1 MSKQSSLDKYFAKRK
16 ENDENASST
25 KKCRVEDEN
34 IITQSNTSAIQPE
47 HLPVNHGS
55 TSDIQSV
62 DNYTITSKILTT
74 NSLFTKNNSE
84 LRGPPFPGFRANG
97 SVKIYENSRLDTS
110 R

>member
-62 DNYTITSKILTT
+62 DNNSITSKMIIINT
-74 NSLFTKNNSE
+74 
-84 LRGPPFPGFRANG
+84 
-97 SVKIYENSRLDTS
+97 
-110 R
+110 